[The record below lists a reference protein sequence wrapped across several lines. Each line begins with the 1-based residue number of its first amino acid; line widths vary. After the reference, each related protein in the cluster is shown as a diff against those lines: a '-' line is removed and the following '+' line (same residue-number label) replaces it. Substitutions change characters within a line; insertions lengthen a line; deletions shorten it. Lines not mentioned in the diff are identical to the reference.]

1 MIMTTV
7 LPEPLGLVMEIIQE
21 KIEISPESDRVLT
34 LSLWDFRNKN
44 GDLIPKD
51 DLKKVFRLLKEKKLL
66 QIIDISCL
74 DKLGRFRGE
83 VVKVEVNREKSQI
96 LDDKTRSKEEIVIWR
111 DLKINLSQGTM
122 QYKNKKPIEISPTQD
137 EIKYLVLLMESDHI
151 VKYGEIADKLDLN
164 CRASSNPKE
173 IATAVQYIRRNI
185 VPILV
190 DAGITRDEIED
201 MILSKRNVGCKLFRP

>member
-201 MILSKRNVGCKLFRP
+201 MILSKRNVGYKLFRP